1 MKKRFLI
8 FCFLGLLLCF
18 TACADSSVSTSSQ
31 ASSLS
36 SAIANLDSFEVI
48 QQEEYYQVLRNDSMD
63 QAYQVFDQ
71 DGNVVLE
78 ESVTFHPL
86 TVEMKEEDVVGVYV
100 GCGTGCSRH
109 QYYSLT
115 RNCLSQPFYDEVC
128 FDREMIAYLALR
140 DRETDYPHMVLV
152 VQNAFDPEQYYREFA
167 LEIDP
172 SLVPSAPVREAKF
185 SADHTQLSFVYYASV
200 EDFAEDRKT
209 PMTVEL

>member
-31 ASSLS
+31 EPSLS
-36 SAIANLDSFEVI
+36 SEIANLDSFKVI
-48 QQEEYYQVLRNDSMD
+48 QQEEYYQVLRNDAMD
-63 QAYQVFDQ
+63 QAYRVFDQ

-86 TVEMKEEDVVGVYV
+86 TVEMKEEDVVGIYV

-115 RNCLSQPFYDEVC
+115 RDCLSQPFYDEVC
-128 FDREMIAYLALR
+128 FDGEMIAYLALR
-140 DRETDYPHMVLV
+140 DRETDQPRVVLI
-152 VQNAFDPEQYYREFA
+152 VQNAFDSEEYYGEFA

-172 SLVPSAPVREAKF
+172 SLVPNAPVREVKF
-185 SADHTQLSFVYYASV
+185 SDDHTQLSFVYYASSDDFV
-200 EDFAEDRKT
+200 EDQKT
-209 PMTVEL
+209 SMTVAL